1 MFPIPTFLAT
11 HRRWFVHGAHL
22 DVVDEGNMI
31 AGMPVQ
37 GIEDRIEVD
46 GVEQLVNGLQ
56 YLQGRKVSEVVE
68 G

>member
-1 MFPIPTFLAT
+1 
-11 HRRWFVHGAHL
+11 
-22 DVVDEGNMI
+22 
-31 AGMPVQ
+31 MPVQ